1 MTRRKERKGSKDDW
15 TAPLSRAGWE
25 KRIMKKKNSAGTYV
39 GIVLVAILALLLANP
54 GWLPISDSL
63 KTAVEET
70 EKSHLLFQNDL
81 HTTLAQL
88 TTLVLALALVW
99 LIYQVLKLILQL
111 VGKRGGRAQ
120 TVTNLISGLMKYVAV
135 IAAVVWGLSI
145 LGVNATA
152 VLAGVGIV
160 GLILGFGAQSLI
172 EDIITGAFIIFE
184 NQYSVG
190 DIIILDDFRGT
201 VRSIGVRTTVIED
214 AGGNLKVVN
223 NSDIRNFQNRSRNN
237 SVALCLVS
245 VAYSTDLRKLEA
257 LLKEALPKLKEEHP
271 DLYLTAP
278 RYLGVDALA
287 DSGVNL
293 KFAVDVT
300 EQNVFGA
307 QRMLARDLKILFDEK
322 GVEIPFPQVVVHQ
335 ADK

>member
-1 MTRRKERKGSKDDW
+1 
-15 TAPLSRAGWE
+15 
-25 KRIMKKKNSAGTYV
+25 MKKRNKGNAKIYI
-39 GIVLVAILALLLANP
+39 GIVIVLIIAVLLLNP
-54 GWLPISDSL
+54 KWLPIPDNL
-63 KTAVEET
+63 KAALSET
-70 EKSHLLFQNDL
+70 EKANLFLKGDS
-81 HTTLAQL
+81 HTTIAQL
-88 TTLVLALALVW
+88 LTLVLAIAIVW
-99 LIYQVLKLILQL
+99 LVYQVLRLILTA
-111 VGKRGGRAQ
+111 VGKRGGRASSIA
-120 TVTNLISGLMKYVAV
+120 NLVCGLLKYIAV
-135 IAAVVWGLSI
+135 IAAIVWGLSI
-145 LGVNATA
+145 LGVNTTA

-237 SVALCLVS
+237 SVALVIVS
-245 VAYSTDLRKLEA
+245 VAYKTDLRKLEA
-257 LLKEALPKLKEEHP
+257 MLKESLPALKAEHP

-278 RYLGVDALA
+278 RYLGVDELA
-287 DSGVNL
+287 DSGINL
-293 KFAVDVT
+293 KFAADVT
-300 EQNVFGA
+300 EENIFVA

-322 GVEIPFPQVVVHQ
+322 GVEIPFPQVVVHK
-335 ADK
+335 AE

>member
-1 MTRRKERKGSKDDW
+1 
-15 TAPLSRAGWE
+15 
-25 KRIMKKKNSAGTYV
+25 MKKKNTKTYI
-39 GIVLVAILALLLANP
+39 GIAIVAILALLLANP
-54 GWLPISDSL
+54 GWLPLPEGL
-63 KTAVEET
+63 KAAVTET
-70 EKSHLLFQNDL
+70 EKNNLLFQSDA
-81 HTTLAQL
+81 HTTIAQL
-88 TTLVLALALVW
+88 ITLVLALALVW
-99 LIYQVLKLILQL
+99 LAYQIIKLLL
-111 VGKRGGRAQ
+111 GALSKRGGRTQ
-120 TVTNLISGLMKYVAV
+120 TVINLISGLLKYVAV

-201 VRSIGVRTTVIED
+201 VRNIGVRTTVIED

-237 SVALCLVS
+237 SVALVLVGVS
-245 VAYSTDLRKLEA
+245 YSTDLRKLEK
-257 LLKEALPKLKEEHP
+257 LLSEKLPGLKEEHP
-271 DLYLTAP
+271 ELYLTAP
-278 RYLGVDALA
+278 RYLGVDELA

-300 EQNVFGA
+300 ETNVFAG
-307 QRMLARDLKILFDEK
+307 QRMLARDLKILFDDN
-322 GVEIPFPQVVVHQ
+322 GVEIPFPQVVVHK
-335 ADK
+335 AEES

>member
-1 MTRRKERKGSKDDW
+1 MKLALKKFKTLI
-15 TAPLSRAGWE
+15 TAA
-25 KRIMKKKNSAGTYV
+25 IAA
-39 GIVLVAILALLLANP
+39 VLVFVLAHPSWLPLPETARQSLTDLEKTHFLIQRSGKITAAHFVALLM
-54 GWLPISDSL
+54 
-63 KTAVEET
+63 
-70 EKSHLLFQNDL
+70 
-81 HTTLAQL
+81 
-88 TTLVLALALVW
+88 ALCVVW
-99 LIYQVLKLILQL
+99 LLYTIIKFILL
-111 VGKRGGRAQ
+111 SIGKKGDRAR
-120 TVTNLISGLMKYVAV
+120 TVTELLISTVRYLAV
-135 IAAVVWGLSI
+135 IAALVWGLSI
-145 LGVNATA
+145 LGVNTTA
-152 VLAGVGIV
+152 VLAGIGII
-160 GLILGFGAQSLI
+160 GLIIGFGAQSLI

>member
-1 MTRRKERKGSKDDW
+1 
-15 TAPLSRAGWE
+15 
-25 KRIMKKKNSAGTYV
+25 MKKKNTRTYI

-54 GWLPISDSL
+54 NWLPLPSEL
-63 KTAVEET
+63 KTALAET
-70 EKSHLLFQNDL
+70 EKNNLLFQSDA
-81 HTTLAQL
+81 HTTIAQL
-88 TTLVLALALVW
+88 LTLVLAVALVW
-99 LIYQVLKLILQL
+99 LCYQIVKLILAAL
-111 VGKRGGRAQ
+111 GKPGGRAG
-120 TVTNLISGLMKYVAV
+120 TVSNLVSGLLKYVAV
-135 IAAVVWGLSI
+135 IAALVWGLSI

-237 SVALCLVS
+237 SVALVLAAVS
-245 VAYSTDLRKLEA
+245 YATDLRKLEKM
-257 LLKEALPKLKEEHP
+257 LQEKLPGLGKEHP
-271 DLYLTAP
+271 DLYLSAP

-300 EQNVFGA
+300 EQNVFAG
-307 QRMLARDLKILFDEK
+307 QRMLARDLKILFDDN
-322 GVEIPFPQVVVHQ
+322 GVEIPFPQVVVHKGN
-335 ADK
+335 D

>member
-1 MTRRKERKGSKDDW
+1 
-15 TAPLSRAGWE
+15 
-25 KRIMKKKNSAGTYV
+25 MKKKNTKTYIS
-39 GIVLVAILALLLANP
+39 IVIVAILALLLANP
-54 GWLPISDSL
+54 NWLPLPAGL
-63 KTAVEET
+63 KTALTET
-70 EKSHLLFQNDL
+70 EKNNLLFQSDA
-81 HTTLAQL
+81 HTTIAQL
-88 TTLVLALALVW
+88 LTLLLAIALVW
-99 LIYQVLKLILQL
+99 LAYQILKLILHA
-111 VGKRGGRAQ
+111 VGKRGGRAL
-120 TVTNLISGLMKYVAV
+120 TVTNLIAGLLKYLAV
-135 IAAVVWGLSI
+135 IVAVVWGLGI
-145 LGVNATA
+145 LGVNTTA

-237 SVALCLVS
+237 SVALVLVAVS
-245 VAYSTDLRKLEA
+245 YATDLRKLEK
-257 LLKEALPKLKEEHP
+257 LLKEKLGDLQKEHP
-271 DLYLTAP
+271 ELYLSAP

-293 KFAVDVT
+293 KFAVDVK
-300 EQNVFGA
+300 EQDVFAG
-307 QRMLARDLKILFDEK
+307 QRMLARDLKILFDDN
-322 GVEIPFPQVVVHQ
+322 GVEIPFPQVVVHSG
-335 ADK
+335 DK

>member
-1 MTRRKERKGSKDDW
+1 MNN
-15 TAPLSRAGWE
+15 
-25 KRIMKKKNSAGTYV
+25 KKKNTKTYV
-39 GIVLVAILALLLANP
+39 SIVIVAILALVLANP
-54 GWLPISDSL
+54 NWLPLPPAL
-63 KTAVEET
+63 KAAVAET
-70 EKSHLLFQNDL
+70 EKSHLLFQNDT
-81 HTTLAQL
+81 HTTIAQL
-88 TTLVLALALVW
+88 ITLVLAMALVW
-99 LIYQVLKLILQL
+99 LIYQIVKLLL
-111 VGKRGGRAQ
+111 GALAKKGGRTQ
-120 TVTNLISGLMKYVAV
+120 TVINLISGLLKYIAV
-135 IAAVVWGLSI
+135 IAAIVWGLSI

-201 VRSIGVRTTVIED
+201 VRNIGVRTTVIED

-237 SVALCLVS
+237 SVALALVGVS
-245 VAYSTDLRKLEA
+245 YSTDLRKLEK
-257 LLKEALPKLKEEHP
+257 LLKEKLPGLKAEHP
-271 DLYLTAP
+271 DLYLTVP
-278 RYLGVDALA
+278 RYLGVDQLA

-300 EQNVFGA
+300 EENIFAA
-307 QRMLARDLKILFDEK
+307 QRMLARDLKILFDDN
-322 GVEIPFPQVVVHQ
+322 GVEIPFPQVVVHK
-335 ADK
+335 AEE

>member
-1 MTRRKERKGSKDDW
+1 
-15 TAPLSRAGWE
+15 
-25 KRIMKKKNSAGTYV
+25 MKNKNAKTYV
-39 GIVLVAILALLLANP
+39 GIVIVAILALLLANP
-54 GWLPISDSL
+54 NWLPLPRAL
-63 KTAVEET
+63 KEAIAET
-70 EKSHLLFQNDL
+70 EKEHFLFQSDA
-81 HTTLAQL
+81 HTTIAQL
-88 TTLVLALALVW
+88 LTLLLAIALVW
-99 LIYQVLKLILQL
+99 LAYQILKLILHA
-111 VGKRGGRAQ
+111 VGKRGGRAL
-120 TVTNLISGLMKYVAV
+120 TVTNLIAGLLKYLAV
-135 IAAVVWGLSI
+135 IVAVVWGLGI
-145 LGVNATA
+145 LGVNTTA

-237 SVALCLVS
+237 SVALVLVAVS
-245 VAYSTDLRKLEA
+245 YATDLRKLEK
-257 LLKEALPKLKEEHP
+257 LLKEKLGDLQKEHP
-271 DLYLTAP
+271 ELYLSVP

-293 KFAVDVT
+293 KFAVDVR
-300 EQNVFGA
+300 EQDVFAG
-307 QRMLARDLKILFDEK
+307 QRMLARDLKILFDDN
-322 GVEIPFPQVVVHQ
+322 GVEIPFPQVVVHKG
-335 ADK
+335 D

>member
-1 MTRRKERKGSKDDW
+1 
-15 TAPLSRAGWE
+15 
-25 KRIMKKKNSAGTYV
+25 MKKKNTKTCI
-39 GIVLVAILALLLANP
+39 GIILVAILALLLANP
-54 GWLPISDSL
+54 SWLPLPEEL
-63 KTAVEET
+63 KTAVQET
-70 EKSHLLFQNDL
+70 EKTNMLFSGDV
-81 HTTLAQL
+81 HATLAQII
-88 TTLVLALALVW
+88 TLALALSLVW
-99 LIYQVLKLILQL
+99 LSYQIIKLILAA
-111 VGKRGGRAQ
+111 VGRRGGRAG
-120 TVTNLISGLMKYVAV
+120 TVSNLVSGLLKYVAV

-201 VRSIGVRTTVIED
+201 VRNIGVRTTVIED

-237 SVALCLVS
+237 SVALVLAAVS
-245 VAYSTDLRKLEA
+245 YATDLRMLER
-257 LLKEALPKLKEEHP
+257 LLQQELPRLAEEHP
-271 DLYLTAP
+271 DLYLSAP
-278 RYLGVDALA
+278 RYLGVDELA

-300 EQNVFGA
+300 EQNVFAG
-307 QRMLARDLKILFDEK
+307 QRMLARDLKILFDDF
-322 GVEIPFPQVVVHQ
+322 GVEIPFPQVVVHKGS
-335 ADK
+335 D

>member
-1 MTRRKERKGSKDDW
+1 
-15 TAPLSRAGWE
+15 
-25 KRIMKKKNSAGTYV
+25 MKKKNTRTYIAIAV
-39 GIVLVAILALLLANP
+39 VAILALFLANP
-54 GWLPISDSL
+54 SWLPLPQDL
-63 KTAVEET
+63 KSAIAET
-70 EKSHLLFQNDL
+70 ERQNLLFQSDA
-81 HTTLAQL
+81 HTTVAQL
-88 TTLVLALALVW
+88 FTLVLAVALVW
-99 LIYQVLKLILQL
+99 LIYQVLKLILHAIGKKGGQIQTITDL
-111 VGKRGGRAQ
+111 VA
-120 TVTNLISGLMKYVAV
+120 GLLKYVAV
-135 IAAVVWGLSI
+135 IAGLVWGLSI

-237 SVALCLVS
+237 SVALVLVS
-245 VAYSTDLRKLEA
+245 VAYSTDLRKLEK
-257 LLKEALPKLKEEHP
+257 LLAEKLGGLKDEHP
-271 DLYLTAP
+271 DLYLSAP

-287 DSGVNL
+287 DSGVDL
-293 KFAVDVT
+293 KFAVDTT
-300 EQNVFGA
+300 EANVFA
-307 QRMLARDLKILFDEK
+307 SQRMLARDLKNLFDDN
-322 GVEIPFPQVVVHQ
+322 GVEIPFPQVVVHKGQ
-335 ADK
+335 

>member
-1 MTRRKERKGSKDDW
+1 
-15 TAPLSRAGWE
+15 
-25 KRIMKKKNSAGTYV
+25 MKKKNTKTYI
-39 GIVLVAILALLLANP
+39 GIVLVAILALFLANP
-54 GWLPISDSL
+54 QWLPLSRELKAAVADS
-63 KTAVEET
+63 
-70 EKSHLLFQNDL
+70 EKSNLFFKSDT
-81 HTTLAQL
+81 HTTIAQL
-88 TTLVLALALVW
+88 ITLVLAMALVW
-99 LIYQVLKLILQL
+99 LAYQIVKLILAAL
-111 VGKRGGRAQ
+111 AKRGGRTQ
-120 TVTNLISGLMKYVAV
+120 TVTNLISGLLKYIAV
-135 IAAVVWGLSI
+135 IAGVVWGLSI

-237 SVALCLVS
+237 SVALVLVAVS
-245 VAYSTDLRKLEA
+245 YATDLRKLEK
-257 LLKEALPKLKEEHP
+257 LLKEKLGDLQKEHP
-271 DLYLTAP
+271 ELYLSAP

-293 KFAVDVT
+293 KFAVDVK
-300 EQNVFGA
+300 EQDVFAG
-307 QRMLARDLKILFDEK
+307 QRMLARDLKILFDDN
-322 GVEIPFPQVVVHQ
+322 GVEIPFPQVVVHKG
-335 ADK
+335 D

>member
-1 MTRRKERKGSKDDW
+1 
-15 TAPLSRAGWE
+15 
-25 KRIMKKKNSAGTYV
+25 MKKKNNTKTYV
-39 GIVLVAILALLLANP
+39 GIVVVAILALLLANP
-54 GWLPISDSL
+54 GWLPLPEGL
-63 KTAVEET
+63 KTAVAET
-70 EKSHLLFQNDL
+70 EKNHLLFQNDL

-88 TTLVLALALVW
+88 ITLVLALALVW
-99 LIYQVLKLILQL
+99 LIYQVLKLILQA

-257 LLKEALPKLKEEHP
+257 LLKEAHPKLKEEHP

-278 RYLGVDALA
+278 GYLGVDALA
-287 DSGVNL
+287 DSGINL

-307 QRMLARDLKILFDEK
+307 QRVLARDLKILFDEN

>member
-1 MTRRKERKGSKDDW
+1 
-15 TAPLSRAGWE
+15 
-25 KRIMKKKNSAGTYV
+25 MKKNGTKTYI

-54 GWLPISDSL
+54 KWLPLSQEL
-63 KTAVEET
+63 KEAVAET
-70 EKSHLLFQNDL
+70 EKNNLLFQSNA
-81 HTTLAQL
+81 HTTVAQL
-88 TTLVLALALVW
+88 ITLVLAVALVW
-99 LIYQVLKLILQL
+99 LAYQIIKLILGAL
-111 VGKRGGRAQ
+111 GKRGGRAQ
-120 TVTNLISGLMKYVAV
+120 TVVNLVSGLLKYVAV
-135 IAAVVWGLSI
+135 IAAIVWGLSI

-201 VRSIGVRTTVIED
+201 VRNIGVRTTVIED

-237 SVALCLVS
+237 SIALVVAS
-245 VAYSTDLRKLEA
+245 VAYSTDLRKLEK

-271 DLYLTAP
+271 DLYLSAP
-278 RYLGVDALA
+278 RYLGVDQLA

-293 KFAVDVT
+293 KFMVDVT
-300 EQNVFGA
+300 ETNVFAG
-307 QRMLARDLKILFDEK
+307 QRMLARDIKLLFDDN
-322 GVEIPFPQVVVHQ
+322 GVEIPFPQVVVHK
-335 ADK
+335 AED